1 VSCPEG
7 PFPPTSRL
15 TTPADF
21 KAVFAAG
28 RRFSD
33 SQFIILARPNG
44 TQCPRLGF
52 AVARNRIP
60 LAVARNR
67 LKRVVRDY
75 FRTHQDGLGG
85 VDIVVM
91 AQSKA
96 TVRDPEALRAS
107 LQRHWK
113 KIAPCAI
120 S

>member
-1 VSCPEG
+1 MTCPEG
-7 PFPPTSRL
+7 RFPPTSRL
-15 TTPADF
+15 STPADF
-21 KAVFAAG
+21 KAVFASG

-44 TQCPRLGF
+44 TRYPRLGF
-52 AVARNRIP
+52 AVARSRIP

-67 LKRVVRDY
+67 LKRVVREY
-75 FRTHQDGLGG
+75 FRSHRDSLGG

-96 TVRDPEALRAS
+96 TVFDREALRAS
-107 LQRHWK
+107 LQKHWK